1 MLPKN
6 QLSHESLMNRDG
18 FIVDSNRNCYML
30 WKQHEFSRW
39 WRCFEGLFTH
49 PLSRTFINSVVD
61 DLEFHQRLASPTRF
75 FKKKNF
81 NANLVNL
88 SHFFGSGRI
97 DLSKKEIVNGAHPLF
112 SVGLASYA
120 LEVFHQTR
128 YKIRWNEPTPRV
140 VQLSLENNTQLPPP
154 SPISSF
160 PWSGK
165 IGPTLE
171 SDMIPFSTR
180 LMSKESGHI
189 EVDGERYMLLPAS
202 LLERFV
208 STCLPHAPD
217 MSQINWIECPSL
229 WSSLECSILALI
241 ITSIGELFSLS
252 ERSVYITGPES
263 WNAYFRVYLLEQGWG
278 HVTLMSYDV
287 HSYDTILQ
295 MPRSPLAPFSIGLI
309 TSIWERA
316 HGRKFKLIIGQEDEL
331 LQVSI
336 SSLLEYNVQV

>member
-6 QLSHESLMNRDG
+6 QLSHESLTNRDG

-154 SPISSF
+154 SPIRSF

-229 WSSLECSILALI
+229 WSSSECSILALI